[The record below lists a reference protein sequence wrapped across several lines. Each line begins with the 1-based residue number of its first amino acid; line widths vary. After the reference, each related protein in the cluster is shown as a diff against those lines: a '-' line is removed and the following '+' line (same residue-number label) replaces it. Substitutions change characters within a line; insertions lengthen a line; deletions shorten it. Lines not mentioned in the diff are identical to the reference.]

1 MNFSVNSKELEKL
14 LSRVFPAIPARTP
27 MTILENF
34 LFELDE
40 GKLTVS
46 ATDLDVSLRS
56 HIPVTSEEKTKVVI
70 PGKLLYDTVRTLEDT
85 SIQFE
90 SNSDENINQ
99 PSEEL
104 KIQLKTDN
112 GIYSLSC
119 INSDEF
125 PKIPEI
131 VKNNSI
137 KLNGKVLRDA
147 LDKTSFAIDKESM
160 SPSMVGVLFELAEEG
175 LIFVSTDGRRLVK
188 LVNRKYTFPV
198 EQSGISKQYI
208 LPERAVNIL
217 LKLLTDEDLEINF
230 TENNASFLLSTS
242 NGDLELITKLISQK
256 YPDYKSVIPLE
267 NENLLSVKRNDFVKS
282 LRRMLLYSSSNYQQ
296 VLLSISENAIDISS
310 EDINHGASAKENIP
324 ANYDGTPLV
333 IAFNTSFLSDIIS
346 HIDSDD
352 IVLKLSSPTKACI
365 IEPMVQKEDEDLM
378 MLLMPIRINS

>member
-14 LSRVFPAIPARTP
+14 LSKVFPAIPARTP

-40 GKLTVS
+40 GTLTVS

-90 SNSDENINQ
+90 SNPDENK

-112 GIYSLSC
+112 GVYSLSC
-119 INSDEF
+119 ISPDEF

-131 VKNNSI
+131 VQKNSI

-188 LVNRKYTFPV
+188 LINRKYNFPI
-198 EQSGISKQYI
+198 EKSGTSKQYI

-217 LKLLTDEDLEINF
+217 LKLLTDDDLKINF
-230 TENNASFLLSTS
+230 TENNASFLLSNS
-242 NGDLELITKLISQK
+242 DGDLELITKLISQR

-267 NENLLSVKRNDFVKS
+267 NENLLSVKRNDFLKS
-282 LRRMLLYSSSNYQQ
+282 LRRMLLYSTSNYQQ
-296 VLLSISENAIDISS
+296 VLLSISENAIEISS
-310 EDINHGASAKENIP
+310 EDINHGASAKESIP
-324 ANYDGTPLV
+324 ANYDGSPLV
-333 IAFNTSFLSDIIS
+333 IAFNTSFLNDIIS
-346 HIDSDD
+346 HIDNDD

-365 IEPMVQKEDEDLM
+365 IEPMVQKDDEDLM
-378 MLLMPIRINS
+378 MLLMPIRINT